1 MVKLSLVVF
10 IFFLGAVLG
19 IYQYFA
25 RDLPSTAR
33 LENIEPSVK
42 TQILADDST
51 VVGEFFEQ
59 NRALVPLEDIPQH
72 FKDAVIAVEDRRFYA
87 HWGVDGVGLVRA
99 IFANMRAGRIVE
111 GASTITQQ
119 LARNLFTMFD
129 VSISRK
135 IKEAILALRIE
146 GAYSKDEILE
156 MYLNQINFGSGAY
169 GVEAA
174 AREYFNKGARDLT
187 LGESAFLAG
196 LPQNPRDYS
205 PYYHLDRA
213 LQRRI
218 VVLDAMVAAGK
229 LDRSTADSVA
239 ASPIEIGEA
248 AEGERFAAYFLE
260 HVRQYLE
267 AKYGA
272 DRIYHDGLK
281 VYTTLDPYVQRIAED
296 SLETHLSGIE
306 KLHRYPQTKESYGAA
321 AAKGAK
327 KGAKKGGETT
337 VDYLEGA
344 VIAIEPRTGYI
355 RAMVGGRSFKDSKWN
370 RAVQAKRQP
379 GSAFKPFIYLAALE
393 NGYTPADI
401 VLDAPIVIDL
411 PNGDVYKPQNYSEEY
426 EGEVT
431 ARHALNESINV
442 AAVRVLLSIGPP
454 AVINYAHK
462 LGIKS
467 PLDPVY
473 SLALGSM
480 EVSLL
485 ELTSAYATLAAGGIR
500 AEPLFVKR
508 VVDRDGKVLEEN
520 SVYRDEVL
528 SPQTAYVITSMLES
542 ALNEGTGKTAR
553 AMGFMEPAAGKTGTT
568 NDYSDAWYVGYTPE
582 LAVGVWSGFDVRRT
596 LGSKMSGAVVSL
608 PTWTSVMKAHYRD
621 HRGEPFVEPD
631 GIVHREVCEAT
642 GQLAGTRCEKTRRE
656 VFIEGTQPKDI
667 CDRCG
672 SESWLKRPPAER
684 DETRPARRG
693 RDDERD

>member
-1 MVKLSLVVF
+1 M
-10 IFFLGAVLG
+10 
-19 IYQYFA
+19 
-25 RDLPSTAR
+25 
-33 LENIEPSVK
+33 
-42 TQILADDST
+42 
-51 VVGEFFEQ
+51 
-59 NRALVPLEDIPQH
+59 
-72 FKDAVIAVEDRRFYA
+72 
-87 HWGVDGVGLVRA
+87 
-99 IFANMRAGRIVE
+99 
-111 GASTITQQ
+111 
-119 LARNLFTMFD
+119 
-129 VSISRK
+129 
-135 IKEAILALRIE
+135 
-146 GAYSKDEILE
+146 
-156 MYLNQINFGSGAY
+156 
-169 GVEAA
+169 
-174 AREYFNKGARDLT
+174 
-187 LGESAFLAG
+187 
-196 LPQNPRDYS
+196 
-205 PYYHLDRA
+205 
-213 LQRRI
+213 
-218 VVLDAMVAAGK
+218 
-229 LDRSTADSVA
+229 
-239 ASPIEIGEA
+239 
-248 AEGERFAAYFLE
+248 
-260 HVRQYLE
+260 
-267 AKYGA
+267 
-272 DRIYHDGLK
+272 
-281 VYTTLDPYVQRIAED
+281 
-296 SLETHLSGIE
+296 
-306 KLHRYPQTKESYGAA
+306 
-321 AAKGAK
+321 
-327 KGAKKGGETT
+327 
-337 VDYLEGA
+337 
-344 VIAIEPRTGYI
+344 IAIEPRTGYI